1 MKNKFIAHE
10 LRLSYHKNDNL
21 SLPDFTTVNSSKRM
35 NMAFRKIW
43 NNEEIS
49 IRESFYAIYLNT
61 KLDVVGYQ
69 KIADGGLDMVLVDIR
84 LLMSNALLSNSTR
97 IAVAH
102 NHPSGSLSPSQA
114 DKQLTIKIANA
125 CRLLDI
131 QFVDHII
138 LTDIAYY
145 SFKDSGD
152 L

>member
-10 LRLSYHKNDNL
+10 LRLSYHKNEKL
-21 SLPDFTTVNSSKRM
+21 SLSDFTAVNSSKRM

-49 IRESFYAIYLNT
+49 LRESFYAIYFNT

-102 NHPSGSLSPSQA
+102 NHPSGSLTPSQA

-131 QFVDHII
+131 QIVDHII

>member
-1 MKNKFIAHE
+1 
-10 LRLSYHKNDNL
+10 
-21 SLPDFTTVNSSKRM
+21 
-35 NMAFRKIW
+35 
-43 NNEEIS
+43 
-49 IRESFYAIYLNT
+49 
-61 KLDVVGYQ
+61 
-69 KIADGGLDMVLVDIR
+69 MVLVDIR

-102 NHPSGSLSPSQA
+102 NHPSGNLIPSQA
-114 DKQLTIKIANA
+114 DKQLTSKIANA

-131 QFVDHII
+131 QIVDHII